1 MIQKSR
7 KEQRKN
13 INNHK
18 AYFELIN
25 SSMTN
30 AESLVIEGQR
40 KLYGLIGCDVKK
52 WEENGQMLLERGNGQ
67 FMMMSQT
74 GLREKL
80 K

>member
-1 MIQKSR
+1 
-7 KEQRKN
+7 
-13 INNHK
+13 
-18 AYFELIN
+18 
-25 SSMTN
+25 MTN